1 MVRNPMAFA
10 VAILAAILAFAG
22 LWTVASAQ
30 SQSYKFEPIKQE
42 ILVGEGIRIEVR
54 LIDPG
59 GKPVSVEL
67 VKLTAT
73 RLDMGPDGMAMMDT
87 PLTPAET
94 DVPGVF
100 AFEADIVMA
109 GRWALAIE
117 AQVEGQLETVKG
129 AVIYTAVEKQASAAR
144 EGKEGERKILYY
156 RNPMGLPDI
165 SETPKKDS
173 MGMDYIPV
181 YEDEVGGPAGTVRI
195 SLEKVQRAGVRT
207 VAVKRQAL
215 SRDVRGAGMVMADEA
230 RLAMVTAKF
239 SGFVQKLDVR
249 TSGETVEKGQ
259 KLLTAWVENGDLIKQ
274 IVDLAAFADDPRMVE
289 QAKDNLRLFDV
300 PERDIAAIA
309 QGRASKRTIT
319 FEAPLSGTVLDKP
332 AVDGMRFQA
341 GDMLYRIADLSEVW
355 VIVQIP
361 EQDLAV
367 VREGQSAALTLPSM
381 PGEMTT
387 GTVDFIY
394 PELDMDTRSGRVR
407 LRVPNPDGRLKLGL
421 FAHAIISAPLD
432 EEPVLAV
439 PASAV
444 IHDGVR
450 ARVFVARGEGLFEP
464 REIET
469 GAQTGEYI
477 LVKDGISE
485 GEDVVANGTFL
496 IDAESNLQAALQA
509 FSAREDEL

>member
-87 PLTPAET
+87 PLTPVET

-259 KLLTAWVENGDLIKQ
+259 KLLTAIKYR
-274 IVDLAAFADDPRMVE
+274 AA
-289 QAKDNLRLFDV
+289 
-300 PERDIAAIA
+300 
-309 QGRASKRTIT
+309 
-319 FEAPLSGTVLDKP
+319 
-332 AVDGMRFQA
+332 
-341 GDMLYRIADLSEVW
+341 
-355 VIVQIP
+355 
-361 EQDLAV
+361 
-367 VREGQSAALTLPSM
+367 
-381 PGEMTT
+381 
-387 GTVDFIY
+387 
-394 PELDMDTRSGRVR
+394 
-407 LRVPNPDGRLKLGL
+407 
-421 FAHAIISAPLD
+421 
-432 EEPVLAV
+432 
-439 PASAV
+439 
-444 IHDGVR
+444 
-450 ARVFVARGEGLFEP
+450 
-464 REIET
+464 
-469 GAQTGEYI
+469 
-477 LVKDGISE
+477 
-485 GEDVVANGTFL
+485 
-496 IDAESNLQAALQA
+496 
-509 FSAREDEL
+509 